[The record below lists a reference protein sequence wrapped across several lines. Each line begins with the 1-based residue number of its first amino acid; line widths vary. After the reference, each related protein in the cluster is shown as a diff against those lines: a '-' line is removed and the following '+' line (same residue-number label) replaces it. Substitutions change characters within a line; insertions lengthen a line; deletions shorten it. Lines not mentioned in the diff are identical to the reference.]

1 MFSHDRI
8 IWFSPLNTPPEPST
22 PCNYIWPLVQSQIEN
37 LWPSLEDGINLKQKN
52 LCRKKSSLAAKSSS
66 SEVTA
71 SRTKGRRPT
80 FILDGTSEIII
91 PTKTRRWIIKRCVWH
106 VYDCLMFVAL
116 WNPAGSLK
124 ISGIS
129 TVPTWVT
136 LQNIPTSCYS
146 RLGISHISSG
156 LGEPMLTHKPRLD
169 PFNIGETQILV
180 PRESIKANDI
190 TSELP
195 YQAADPNSGKEFGP
209 HKTVLIPQHIP
220 FQFGKPRASS
230 TNINSTTTDSLSLQV
245 AISHKES
252 STIFV
257 QSSPDAKFTLLSTLA
272 GSFSRFIICSH
283 FSTSY
288 GRCSIRIIMNEN
300 ITLSGNDPINFVF

>member
-1 MFSHDRI
+1 MVLRLYDKTF
-8 IWFSPLNTPPEPST
+8 
-22 PCNYIWPLVQSQIEN
+22 
-37 LWPSLEDGINLKQKN
+37 
-52 LCRKKSSLAAKSSS
+52 SSLSYDELARKYVLRRTSNVETCFLANSSINPNS
-66 SEVTA
+66 RNLYCA
-71 SRTKGRRPT
+71 SRPT

>member
-1 MFSHDRI
+1 M
-8 IWFSPLNTPPEPST
+8 
-22 PCNYIWPLVQSQIEN
+22 
-37 LWPSLEDGINLKQKN
+37 
-52 LCRKKSSLAAKSSS
+52 
-66 SEVTA
+66 
-71 SRTKGRRPT
+71 
-80 FILDGTSEIII
+80 
-91 PTKTRRWIIKRCVWH
+91 
-106 VYDCLMFVAL
+106 
-116 WNPAGSLK
+116 
-124 ISGIS
+124 
-129 TVPTWVT
+129 
-136 LQNIPTSCYS
+136 
-146 RLGISHISSG
+146 
-156 LGEPMLTHKPRLD
+156 
-169 PFNIGETQILV
+169 

-300 ITLSGNDPINFVF
+300 ITLSGNDPINMILLSAEFIQDLSNMESEFHIT

>member
-1 MFSHDRI
+1 M
-8 IWFSPLNTPPEPST
+8 P
-22 PCNYIWPLVQSQIEN
+22 
-37 LWPSLEDGINLKQKN
+37 G
-52 LCRKKSSLAAKSSS
+52 
-66 SEVTA
+66 
-71 SRTKGRRPT
+71 
-80 FILDGTSEIII
+80 
-91 PTKTRRWIIKRCVWH
+91 
-106 VYDCLMFVAL
+106 
-116 WNPAGSLK
+116 
-124 ISGIS
+124 
-129 TVPTWVT
+129 
-136 LQNIPTSCYS
+136 
-146 RLGISHISSG
+146 
-156 LGEPMLTHKPRLD
+156 
-169 PFNIGETQILV
+169 
-180 PRESIKANDI
+180 ESIKANDI

-195 YQAADPNSGKEFGP
+195 YQAADPNSGKKFGP

>member
-1 MFSHDRI
+1 MALQRS
-8 IWFSPLNTPPEPST
+8 
-22 PCNYIWPLVQSQIEN
+22 
-37 LWPSLEDGINLKQKN
+37 
-52 LCRKKSSLAAKSSS
+52 SSLLSGGLTHDVVNRLWGKSCKIFSQ
-66 SEVTA
+66 
-71 SRTKGRRPT
+71 K
-80 FILDGTSEIII
+80 L
-91 PTKTRRWIIKRCVWH
+91 
-106 VYDCLMFVAL
+106 
-116 WNPAGSLK
+116 GSLK

-169 PFNIGETQILV
+169 PFNIGETQILNCVTSKV
-180 PRESIKANDI
+180 PGESIKANDI

-230 TNINSTTTDSLSLQV
+230 TNVNSTTTDSLSLQV
-245 AISHKES
+245 H
-252 STIFV
+252 
-257 QSSPDAKFTLLSTLA
+257 LA
-272 GSFSRFIICSH
+272 GSSSAH
-283 FSTSY
+283 TSPQVMDDVP
-288 GRCSIRIIMNEN
+288 SE
-300 ITLSGNDPINFVF
+300 LS